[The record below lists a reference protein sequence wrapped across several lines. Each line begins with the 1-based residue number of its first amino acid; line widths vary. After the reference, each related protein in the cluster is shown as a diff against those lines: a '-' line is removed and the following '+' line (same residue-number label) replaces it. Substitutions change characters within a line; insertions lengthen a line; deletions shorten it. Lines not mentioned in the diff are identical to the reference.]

1 MHLILFPASTG
12 GGGASAAI
20 SLEHFFLSLK
30 QYYLELKKEG
40 GARATP
46 TGSPITPL
54 ELDGLRGVLSLIRV
68 IAKYVSGI
76 ELVAMNII
84 TSDAPTLVGG
94 SYTIITS

>member
-1 MHLILFPASTG
+1 MGISYIIISVLNSVILSPG

-54 ELDGLRGVLSLIRV
+54 ELEGLRGVLGLIRV
-68 IAKYVSGI
+68 IAKHVS
-76 ELVAMNII
+76 
-84 TSDAPTLVGG
+84 TSV
-94 SYTIITS
+94 

>member
-1 MHLILFPASTG
+1 MIVFFPASTG

-40 GARATP
+40 GSRATP

-54 ELDGLRGVLSLIRV
+54 ELDGLRGVLSLIRI

-76 ELVAMNII
+76 INAAINF
-84 TSDAPTLVGG
+84 TNNYYP
-94 SYTIITS
+94 